1 MAMAST
7 ATLGLPIALMVLIF
21 KELFPGSIL
30 SYFLSLTFYSSWQD
44 WRIQAKCKSR
54 SLHLC
59 SCQRVPSRQIWR
71 GKGQNYRCS
80 VQLWQRRVGTT
91 FSNTT
96 LRYCLFKKSFL
107 SNKFIIPK
115 IQGICQAGSADFGQL
130 GTGTERIVTA
140 GMTFYI
146 FLIGFDSILCHF
158 FTFQTYPSLEFYW

>member
-1 MAMAST
+1 MQ
-7 ATLGLPIALMVLIF
+7 I
-21 KELFPGSIL
+21 KK
-30 SYFLSLTFYSSWQD
+30 SS
-44 WRIQAKCKSR
+44 
-54 SLHLC
+54 
-59 SCQRVPSRQIWR
+59 
-71 GKGQNYRCS
+71 S
-80 VQLWQRRVGTT
+80 VQLPEGAFTANLTWEGTKLQMQCSALAKKSGHY
-91 FSNTT
+91 FFKHDSKV
-96 LRYCLFKKSFL
+96 LSFQKKSFL